1 MVTDIA
7 TAGDRSHMI
16 VVTRY
21 ATVRASTKMLREVF
35 TAGKAM
41 SCFPSL
47 FYPLLPPWKAVTS
60 EVI

>member
-1 MVTDIA
+1 
-7 TAGDRSHMI
+7 MI

-21 ATVRASTKMLREVF
+21 ATVGASTKMLREVF
-35 TAGKAM
+35 TAGKATH
-41 SCFPSL
+41 CFPSL